1 MSTGIGAGPSIPP
14 DLPARDWFAHYRLPA
29 AAQPG
34 RASPASPVKPD
45 YRGTGI
51 VLAIL
56 PPPSDLHA
64 TRPVIVIDHEP
75 IAGLMDEKM
84 SMPFIAAST
93 GLFQGLR
100 PGDRIAFG
108 LKDTADALLVVVV
121 ERLAPAR

>member
-1 MSTGIGAGPSIPP
+1 MRRAGSA
-14 DLPARDWFAHYRLPA
+14 LVATLLLAASA

-34 RASPASPVKPD
+34 RDAAPRAD
-45 YRGTGI
+45 YRGTGV

-64 TRPVIVIDHEP
+64 TRPVIVVEHEA
-75 IAGLMDEKM
+75 IAGLMNERM

-93 GLFQGLR
+93 TLFQGLT

-108 LKDTADALLVVVV
+108 LKDTPGALLVIFV
-121 ERLAPAR
+121 ERLTPSGR

>member
-1 MSTGIGAGPSIPP
+1 MPRAWALAVAVSTFAAAVAAGQ
-14 DLPARDWFAHYRLPA
+14 PARAPA
-29 AAQPG
+29 VA
-34 RASPASPVKPD
+34 PD
-45 YRGTGI
+45 YRGTGV

-75 IAGLMDEKM
+75 IAGLIDEKM

-100 PGDRIAFG
+100 PGDRVAFG

-121 ERLAPAR
+121 DRLGPPR